1 MSFNCVIILYA
12 ADAIH
17 VLSFSYKFLW
27 ALTPSV
33 MVWMLALLIED
44 FLSSGSSASELKCS
58 AFLLI

>member
-27 ALTPSV
+27 ALTLSV

-44 FLSSGSSASELKCS
+44 ILSSGSSSLRVKV
-58 AFLLI
+58 

>member
-44 FLSSGSSASELKCS
+44 VLSSGSSSLRVKM
-58 AFLLI
+58 